1 MSRYTWG
8 KKGVRQPTYSAPL
21 HSSLRAYQL
30 LCFVDFVFM
39 KPDRVARRFGSQFRH
54 FIKVVLKKIGNFFYN
69 QPSLSNS
76 FKKGKIESVA

>member
-21 HSSLRAYQL
+21 HRSLRAYQL

-54 FIKVVLKKIGNFFYN
+54 FIKVYFKKLVGKVIFSITNPVFRTH
-69 QPSLSNS
+69 S
-76 FKKGKIESVA
+76 KKGK

>member
-8 KKGVRQPTYSAPL
+8 KKGVRQPTYRAPL
-21 HSSLRAYQL
+21 HRSLRAYQL

-39 KPDRVARRFGSQFRH
+39 KPDTVARLLGSQFRH
-54 FIKVVLKKIGNFFYN
+54 FIKVGWEGNFFYN

-76 FKKGKIESVA
+76 FKKGKIESVV